1 MTTPF
6 NSLNSQGKDKYFQKQ
21 KETIFLY
28 LQNNIATA
36 TMVSQAT
43 GISQKNICRY
53 KRDLEKDGVLWEV
66 KKTLCEITGFKAW
79 YITTNIILAQNAKER
94 GSYAN

>member
-6 NSLNSQGKDKYFQKQ
+6 NSLTSQLKDNYFQKQ

-28 LQNNIATA
+28 LQNNVATA
-36 TMVSQAT
+36 SMISKAT

-53 KRDLEKDGVLWEV
+53 KRDLEKAGALREV
-66 KKTLCEITGFKAW
+66 KKAPCAVTGFKAW
-79 YITTNIILAQNAKER
+79 YLTTNIKLARNIGER
-94 GSYAN
+94 GSNGI